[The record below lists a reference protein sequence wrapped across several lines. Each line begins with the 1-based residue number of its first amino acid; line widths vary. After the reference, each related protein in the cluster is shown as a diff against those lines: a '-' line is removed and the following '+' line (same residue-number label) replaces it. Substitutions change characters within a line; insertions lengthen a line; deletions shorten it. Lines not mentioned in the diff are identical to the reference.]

1 MRGWRPL
8 AVLLILVLTAG
19 TSFAAGFRLPE
30 GGAKAMGMAF
40 AFTAQADD
48 PSAIYFN
55 PAGLTQL
62 QGQNVMLGVTYVREN
77 GAEFTGSTPLT
88 GGSVVNETQ
97 KSLNFY
103 IPNAYYTYTTKDGW
117 LAFGMGVFTPFGL
130 GQEYE
135 NINTSI
141 FRNQVTKIELQTLVF
156 NPTVAFK
163 VNERLSLGFGIDYMW
178 GNVKYNKTPVLPG
191 PPVTPF
197 GPGTFQTELDGNGD
211 AWGYNFG
218 VLVKASENLKIGFN
232 YRSPFDLKVKDA
244 DFTASNPVGSVA
256 PFPMGTT
263 SASGTVH
270 MPATAALGA
279 AYTYGRLTVEADA
292 DWTFWHSYS
301 ELTITNNTYPQL
313 YSSTAVKNWEDVCAF
328 RAGLEYRVT
337 DPLAL
342 RLGFAYDPTPAP
354 GNTLGPELPDA
365 TRMNYNVGVGYKMG
379 KVTIDAA
386 FMYIDK
392 FDRTASNANMNGTWT
407 GDAWLAGLDIG
418 YKF

>member
-30 GGAKAMGMAF
+30 AGVKAMGMGF

-62 QGQNVMLGVTYVREN
+62 QGQNVMLGATYVREN

-88 GGSVVNETQ
+88 GGAVVNETQ
-97 KSLNFY
+97 KSLNFVL
-103 IPNAYYTYTTKDGW
+103 PNAYYTYTTRDGG
-117 LAFGMGVFTPFGL
+117 LAFGLGVFTPFGL
-130 GQEYE
+130 AQEYE
-135 NINTSI
+135 SNSV

-156 NPTVAFK
+156 NPTVAFA
-163 VNERLSLGFGIDYMW
+163 VNENLSLGFGIDYMW
-178 GNVKYNKTPVLPG
+178 GNVKYNKTPVI
-191 PPVTPF
+191 PPALG
-197 GPGTFQTELDGNGD
+197 GPGSFDTELDGNGE

-218 VLVKASENLKIGFN
+218 LLLKASENLKIGFS
-232 YRSPFDLKVKDA
+232 YRSPFDLKVTGA
-244 DFTASNPVGSVA
+244 DFTATNPVGSVPA
-256 PFPMGTT
+256 LFPMGTT
-263 SASGTVH
+263 SASGTLH

-301 ELTITNNTYPQL
+301 QLQITNSTYPQ
-313 YSSTAVKNWEDVCAF
+313 YSSNAVKNWEDVCAF
-328 RAGLEYRVT
+328 RIGAEYRVT

-342 RLGFAYDPTPAP
+342 RIGYAYDPSPAP

-365 TRMNYNVGVGYKMG
+365 NRMNYTVGVGYKVG
-379 KVTIDAA
+379 KLTIDAA
-386 FMYIDK
+386 FMYIDR

-407 GDAWLAGLDIG
+407 GDAWLAGLDLG